1 MYIMIRIYKTD
12 NDNLNEINEIVPN
25 CWIDLLNPTE
35 AEIDRVVLYTKIDRD
50 LITKMLDENE
60 LPRIETSGDAT
71 LVVIDAPVVTEDDED
86 EYATYPLGV
95 IMSERNYVVTVST
108 RKVTV
113 LHDFRHEHVKNFRTA
128 KKSRFLIQILG
139 KTSAEYLKILN
150 NVYKEIESKENKL
163 EKSTSNEDLID
174 LLATEKTLVYFTTS
188 LKENDLVLERL
199 TTGSAVKLFEGD
211 ADLLEDA
218 LIENRQAIDMAKI
231 YRDILSSITGTY
243 ATVVSNNLND
253 VMKFLAGITVVLSV
267 PTMISSFMGMNVPF
281 GTFGDSNMSWLVL
294 LVSSVVAS
302 AVVFLFMKKKGLL

>member
-1 MYIMIRIYKTD
+1 MIRVYKT
-12 NDNLNEINEIVPN
+12 NNERVERIDKILPN
-25 CWIDLLNPTE
+25 CWIDMVSPTE
-35 AEIDRVVLYTKIDRD
+35 AEIDRVVRETKIDRD
-50 LITKMLDENE
+50 LISKMLDENE
-60 LPRIETSGDAT
+60 LPRIENSGDAT
-71 LVVIDAPVVTEDDED
+71 LVVIDAPVVSEDDED
-86 EYATYPLGV
+86 EYQTYPLGV
-95 IMSERNYVVTVST
+95 ILSERNYVVTVST
-108 RKVTV
+108 KRVTV
-113 LHDFRHEHVKNFRTA
+113 LRDFRHELVKNFRTA

-150 NVYKEIESKENKL
+150 RVYKEIESKEDKL

-174 LLATEKTLVYFTTS
+174 LLATEKTLVYFATS

-199 TTGSAVKLFEGD
+199 AAGSAVRLYEGD

-231 YRDILSSITGTY
+231 YQNILSSITGTY

-281 GTFGDSNMSWLVL
+281 GTFDDSQMSWIVL
-294 LVSSVVAS
+294 LVASVLAS
-302 AVVFLFMKKKGLL
+302 AVVFLWMKKKGLL